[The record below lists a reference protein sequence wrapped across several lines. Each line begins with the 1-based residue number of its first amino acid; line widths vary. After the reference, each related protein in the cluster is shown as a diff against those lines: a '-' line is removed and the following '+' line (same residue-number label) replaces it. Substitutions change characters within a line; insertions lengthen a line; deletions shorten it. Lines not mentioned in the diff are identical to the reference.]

1 MSCPKWGCGDA
12 LRAQPRRNVKRRGPT
27 IALAAGLAAASAW
40 LPARSHGQSAPARP
54 SFAAPRLEATVSID
68 GVLDEDAWAQAAVLD
83 GFHQYEPVDGRPA
96 EERTEVLVWYAPDAI
111 HFGIRA
117 YDSQPTAIRATNAYR
132 DAIDSD
138 DHVLIYLD
146 TSNDQ
151 RRAYQFGVNP
161 LGVQQDGVR
170 TEGAS
175 SAGNIFGGS
184 IDTNPDF
191 IFESAGRLTEEGYV
205 VEVRIP
211 FKSLRFPSAP
221 EQTWGINILREVQRT
236 GYRDT
241 WTDVRRANA
250 SFLLQAGSMT
260 GLHELERGVVVEVQP
275 FMTASLQGRR
285 LDTGSFDR
293 EDLDPDAGANFRL
306 GFTNLTLDAT
316 VNPDFSQVE
325 TDVGQVTV
333 NERFDLFF
341 PEKRP
346 FFLEGIELFST
357 PNQLIYTR
365 RILNPLAGGKLTGKL
380 GRVGVAYL
388 TAYDEAPG
396 GVDALFNIARLRA
409 DFGANSLVG
418 LTATD
423 RSVLDGD
430 DYNRVLAA
438 DLRYVFG
445 RMYYFEAQAGA
456 SFQPRADSAGGFL
469 SGETESSPIWK
480 LELDRTGRNW
490 GFNYQLNA
498 IGDRFE
504 AASGFVPRNDN
515 VSGHFFNRLTA
526 YGARGALVENFT
538 VFFGPTR
545 LWLYDDF
552 GDASALEGGE
562 SFTAQLGLRGGW
574 RLEAVGQRNFVRFEP
589 GAFDGLQTTSIEGD
603 PIAYQPPEKVQG
615 YEGSLGVTTPTF
627 QLGDVQVS
635 FARGR
640 TPIFAEG
647 SEGDGTRIGAV
658 AHLRPTASVRV
669 ELRTSVLRIDRERA
683 GSEFSR
689 TIIPRLKLE
698 YQPTRALFFRA
709 VGEYRSERRD
719 ALRDARTGTTLRVD
733 GDASLPVETNG
744 LRADLLAAYE
754 PTPGTVAYLGYGSTL
769 DTPEGFGFSG
779 LERADDGFFLKL
791 AYQWRQ

>member
-1 MSCPKWGCGDA
+1 MRPQRSSLLA
-12 LRAQPRRNVKRRGPT
+12 
-27 IALAAGLAAASAW
+27 ALAVAGLAWPPSP
-40 LPARSHGQSAPARP
+40 LEGQDSPAPRSVV
-54 SFAAPRLEATVSID
+54 APRLEASASVD
-68 GVLDEDAWAQAAVLD
+68 GVLDEEAWAAAAVLD

-117 YDSQPTAIRATNAYR
+117 YDSRPASIRATNADR

-146 TSNDQ
+146 TFNDQ
-151 RRAYQFGVNP
+151 RRAYLFGVNP

-191 IFESAGRLTEEGYV
+191 IFESAGALTDDGYV

-211 FKSLRFPSAP
+211 FKSLRFPAAP
-221 EQTWGINILREVQRT
+221 EQTWGLNILRKVQRT

-260 GLHELERGVVVEVQP
+260 GLRDLQRGVVVEVQP
-275 FMTASLQGRR
+275 FVTASLQGER

-293 EDLDPDAGANFRL
+293 DDVDPDAGANFRL

-316 VNPDFSQVE
+316 LNPDFSQVE

-365 RILNPLAGGKLTGKL
+365 RILNPLGGAKLTGKF

-388 TAYDEAPG
+388 NAFDEAPE

-409 DFGANSLVG
+409 DFGENSLVG

-423 RSVLDGD
+423 RSVMDGP
-430 DYNRVLAA
+430 DYNRVVAA

-456 SFQPRADSAGGFL
+456 SFQPVLATPD
-469 SGETESSPIWK
+469 GETFTSTGTDASPLWK
-480 LELDRTGRNW
+480 LELDRTGRNF
-490 GFNYQLNA
+490 GFNYQLNG
-498 IGDRFE
+498 IGETFE
-504 AASGFVPRNDN
+504 AASGFVPRSDN
-515 VSGHFFNRLTA
+515 VSGHVFNRLTA
-526 YGARGALVENFT
+526 YGARGALIETFT
-538 VFFGPTR
+538 VFFGPNR

-552 GDASALEGGE
+552 GNASALEGEE
-562 SFTAQLGLRGGW
+562 SLTARLGLRGGW
-574 RLEAVGQRNFVRFEP
+574 QVAAVAERNFLKF
-589 GAFDGLQTTSIEGD
+589 
-603 PIAYQPPEKVQG
+603 QPAE
-615 YEGSLGVTTPTF
+615 YEGFLTGTETGTAPYDPLAKVEGYNGTLEVQTPTF
-627 QLGDVQVS
+627 QLGD
-635 FARGR
+635 ARLAIGRGR

-647 SEGDGTRIGAV
+647 SEGDGTSVSAV
-658 AHLRPTASVRV
+658 ANLRPTGSLRV
-669 ELRTSVLRIDRERA
+669 EVRTTVQRIERTRDD
-683 GSEFSR
+683 SEFSR
-689 TIIPRLKLE
+689 TVIPRLKLE
-698 YQPTRALFFRA
+698 FQPTRALFFRA
-709 VGEYRSERRD
+709 IGEYRSERRD
-719 ALRDARTGTTLRVD
+719 ALRDARTGAPLVVGGQPANAFD
-733 GDASLPVETNG
+733 TNG
-744 LRADLLAAYE
+744 LRLDFLASYE
-754 PTPGTVAYLGYGSTL
+754 PTPGTVAFLGYGSTL
-769 DTPEGFGFSG
+769 ATDEGFGLSG
-779 LERADDGFFLKL
+779 MERADDGFFLKL
-791 AYQWRQ
+791 AYRLRR

>member
-1 MSCPKWGCGDA
+1 MRPQRSSLLAA
-12 LRAQPRRNVKRRGPT
+12 LA
-27 IALAAGLAAASAW
+27 AAGLAWPPSP
-40 LPARSHGQSAPARP
+40 LEGQDSPAPRSVV
-54 SFAAPRLEATVSID
+54 APRLEASASVD
-68 GVLDEDAWAQAAVLD
+68 GVLDEEAWAAAAVLD

-117 YDSQPTAIRATNAYR
+117 YDSRPASIRATNADR

-146 TSNDQ
+146 TFNDQ
-151 RRAYQFGVNP
+151 RRAYLFGVNP

-191 IFESAGRLTEEGYV
+191 IFESAGALTDDGYV

-211 FKSLRFPSAP
+211 FESLRFPAAP
-221 EQTWGINILREVQRT
+221 EQTWGLNILRKVQRT

-260 GLHELERGVVVEVQP
+260 GLRDLQRGVVVEVQP
-275 FMTASLQGRR
+275 FVTASLQGER

-293 EDLDPDAGANFRL
+293 DDVDPDAGANFRL

-316 VNPDFSQVE
+316 LNPDFSQVE

-365 RILNPLAGGKLTGKL
+365 RILNPLGGAKLTGKF

-388 TAYDEAPG
+388 NAFDEAPE

-409 DFGANSLVG
+409 DFGENSLVG

-423 RSVLDGD
+423 RSVMDGP
-430 DYNRVLAA
+430 DYNRVVAA

-456 SFQPRADSAGGFL
+456 SFQPVLATPD
-469 SGETESSPIWK
+469 GETFTSTGTDASPLWK
-480 LELDRTGRNW
+480 LELDRTGRNF
-490 GFNYQLNA
+490 GFNYQLNG
-498 IGDRFE
+498 IGETFE
-504 AASGFVPRNDN
+504 AASGFVPRSDN
-515 VSGHFFNRLTA
+515 VSGHVFNRLTA
-526 YGARGALVENFT
+526 YGARGALIETFT
-538 VFFGPTR
+538 VFFGPNR

-552 GDASALEGGE
+552 GNASALEGEE
-562 SFTAQLGLRGGW
+562 SLTARLGLRGGW
-574 RLEAVGQRNFVRFEP
+574 QVAAVAERNFLKF
-589 GAFDGLQTTSIEGD
+589 
-603 PIAYQPPEKVQG
+603 QPAE
-615 YEGSLGVTTPTF
+615 YEGFLTGTETGTAPYDPLAKVEGYNGTLEVQTPTF
-627 QLGDVQVS
+627 QLGD
-635 FARGR
+635 ARLAIGRGR

-647 SEGDGTRIGAV
+647 SEGDGTSVSAV
-658 AHLRPTASVRV
+658 ANLRPTGSLRV
-669 ELRTSVLRIDRERA
+669 EVRTTVQRIERTRDD
-683 GSEFSR
+683 SEFSR
-689 TIIPRLKLE
+689 TVIPRLKLE
-698 YQPTRALFFRA
+698 FQPTRALFFRA
-709 VGEYRSERRD
+709 IGEYRSERRD
-719 ALRDARTGTTLRVD
+719 ALRDARTGAPLVVGGQPANAFD
-733 GDASLPVETNG
+733 TNG
-744 LRADLLAAYE
+744 LRLDFLASYE
-754 PTPGTVAYLGYGSTL
+754 PTPGTVAFLGYGSTL
-769 DTPEGFGFSG
+769 ATDEGFGLSG
-779 LERADDGFFLKL
+779 MERADDGFFLKL
-791 AYQWRQ
+791 AYRLRR

>member
-1 MSCPKWGCGDA
+1 MRYRPRIGVPA
-12 LRAQPRRNVKRRGPT
+12 LLMTA
-27 IALAAGLAAASAW
+27 ALAVATAPSAAAQE
-40 LPARSHGQSAPARP
+40 PPRPRS
-54 SFAAPRLEATVSID
+54 FTAPRVDADIVVD
-68 GVLDEDAWAQAAVLD
+68 GVLDEPVWAEAALLD
-83 GFHQYEPVDGRPA
+83 GFHQFEPIDGRPA

-117 YDSQPTAIRATNAYR
+117 FDSRPSTVRSTNADR
-132 DAIDSD
+132 DAIGSD

-146 TSNDQ
+146 TFDDR
-151 RRAYQFGVNP
+151 RRAYLFGVNP

-191 IFESAGRLTEEGYV
+191 IYESSGRLTDEGYI

-211 FKSLRFPSAP
+211 FKSLRFPGSE
-221 EQTWGINILREVQRT
+221 EQSWGLNILRQIQRT

-250 SFLLQAGSMT
+250 SFLLQAGSMH
-260 GLHELERGVVVEVQP
+260 GLRDLERGVVFEAQP
-275 FMTASLQGRR
+275 FVTASLSGDR
-285 LDTGSFDR
+285 DPSGAFDR
-293 EDLDPDAGANFRL
+293 GDVDPDAGLNARL
-306 GFTNLTLDAT
+306 GFTNATLDAT

-365 RILNPLAGGKLTGKL
+365 RILNPLGGAKLTGKL

-388 TAYDEAPG
+388 AAYDDAPDD
-396 GVDALFNIARLRA
+396 VDALFNLARLRA
-409 DFGANSLVG
+409 DFGETSLVG
-418 LTATD
+418 LTFTD
-423 RSVLDGD
+423 RSVLDD
-430 DYNRVLAA
+430 PAYNRVVAA

-456 SFQPRADSAGGFL
+456 SFTPLAVIDTTGGEGFA
-469 SGETESSPIWK
+469 SYETQTSPIWK
-480 LELDRTGRNW
+480 LELDRTGRSF
-490 GFNYQLNA
+490 GFNYQLNG
-498 IGDRFE
+498 IGEDFQ

-515 VSGHFFNRLTA
+515 VSGHFFNRFTA
-526 YGARGALVENFT
+526 YGDRGALIETFT
-538 VFFGPTR
+538 VFLGPSR

-552 GDASALEGGE
+552 GEESALEGSE
-562 SFTAQLGLRGGW
+562 SVNAMMKLRGGW
-574 RLEAVGQRNFVRFEP
+574 DLSVNPVRSFLRFQP
-589 GAFDGLQTTSIEGD
+589 GAYDGFRTSSIEGD
-603 PIAYQPPEKVQG
+603 PVPYEPLAKVQG
-615 YEGSLGVTTPTF
+615 YTVEAAVSTPTY
-627 QLGDVQVS
+627 QAGDGRV
-635 FARGR
+635 AYRHGR

-647 SEGDGTRIGAV
+647 SEGTGTSYA
-658 AHLRPTASVRV
+658 ATAALRPSGSMRV
-669 ELRTSVLRIDRERA
+669 ELRATVQRIERVRD

-689 TIIPRLKLE
+689 TVIPRVKVE

-709 VGEYRSERRD
+709 VGEYLSERRD
-719 ALRDARTGTTLRVD
+719 ALLDARSGFPLLVG
-733 GDASLPVETNG
+733 GDPVPAREING
-744 LRADLLAAYE
+744 LRLDLLASYE
-754 PTPGTVAYLGYGSTL
+754 PTPGTVAFLGYGTSL
-769 DTPEGFGFSG
+769 DTPEGFGFEG
-779 LERADDGFFLKL
+779 LRRADDGFFVKL
-791 AYQWRQ
+791 AYQYRR